1 MTMRLTSEQVNELV
15 NLLLD
20 CPAIQDRRIRTDV
33 LAFLPDNVRAAIPQ
47 RDQDRADV
55 VNIVRTCNNYPGALE
70 KLIAGVRCFD
80 EGTFAMQAL
89 EAFWQDL
96 VQPEI
101 QVKPEIFDTNQ
112 SYLHIEETLCRT
124 DFKQAI
130 QTFQDIM
137 QEFGDN
143 GGAALFLVQNSYA
156 MGARW
161 LIRRLDGILKETF
174 YPIYPVQIGFTSGMD
189 QSELGVLQGLA
200 KYFSVQNKADI
211 EQYMNDIITQ
221 ICTSIVTRKVIFIE
235 LSAWNRL
242 KPQDKMLSWFV
253 QKFWAQLVD
262 ALYNI
267 IEQNELRNIHLIIV
281 MVSETELPIHV
292 LKPHL
297 CTAHAFTSEKILALP
312 LETWSLADIQGW
324 LARCSPRIMSRHE
337 VDDAAQRIYAMSNGG
352 VPKMV
357 VDILL
362 KEFAHIQE
370 Q

>member
-1 MTMRLTSEQVNELV
+1 MTMRLTPEQVNELV

-33 LAFLPDNVRAAIPQ
+33 LAFLPDNVRTAIPQ

-70 KLIAGVRCFD
+70 ELIAGVRCFD
-80 EGTFAMQAL
+80 EGTFAMQAVDDFRQGVSRP
-89 EAFWQDL
+89 AQHPP
-96 VQPEI
+96 QPSD
-101 QVKPEIFDTNQ
+101 PNQ

-137 QEFGDN
+137 EEFGDK
-143 GGAALFLVQNSYA
+143 GGAALFLLQNSYA

-161 LIRRLDGILKETF
+161 LVRRLDGILKENF
-174 YPIYPVQIGFTSGMD
+174 YPIYPIQIGFASGMD

-253 QKFWAQLVD
+253 QKFWARLVD
-262 ALYNI
+262 TLYTTI
-267 IEQNELRNIHLIIV
+267 AQNDLRNIHLIIV
-281 MVSETELPIHV
+281 MVSETEMPIHV
-292 LKPHL
+292 LTPHL
-297 CTAHAFTSEKILALP
+297 CHAHAFASEKILALP

-324 LARCSPRIMSRHE
+324 LAKCSPKIMPGHE
-337 VDDAAQRIYAMSNGG
+337 IDDAAQRIYAMSNGG
-352 VPKMV
+352 IPQMV

-362 KEFAHIQE
+362 REFAHIQE